1 MLFQITVYKFM
12 GIEQIVKIL

>member
-12 GIEQIVKIL
+12 GIEHIVKIL